1 MKVFVGISGASGS
14 VYGGRLLKALKTGDH
29 DVTACVSDNA
39 VEVMR
44 WEEKTPGLDLSRA
57 SREVVIENF
66 LFANGLAG
74 GDIDLVL
81 PGDFASAFAS
91 GSYLAAAVIVCPCSM
106 STAASIAAGITGNL
120 IHRAADVML
129 KEGRQLA
136 LVPRET
142 PLSEIHLEN
151 LLKLRR
157 AGAHVIPA
165 MPGFYHKPET
175 VEDLVDFVAGKVLDV
190 LGLPHELYDRWDGS

>member
-1 MKVFVGISGASGS
+1 M
-14 VYGGRLLKALKTGDH
+14 KALKTGGN

-66 LFANGLAG
+66 LYASGIG
-74 GDIDLVL
+74 GGEVTLVL

-91 GSYLAAAVIVCPCSM
+91 GSSMADAVIICPCSM

-120 IHRAADVML
+120 IHRSADVIL

-157 AGAHVIPA
+157 AGAHIIPA

-175 VEDLVDFVAGKVLDV
+175 IEDLVDFVAGKVLDV
-190 LGLPHELYDRWDGS
+190 LGLSHELYDRWEGS